1 VTFDEDKTDLET
13 MKKALEKGDYPV
25 SAEKLLN

>member
-1 VTFDEDKTDLET
+1 VTFDEDKTNLLT
-13 MKKALEKGDYPV
+13 MKKALEKEEYPV